1 MSHEILATIAQVAVT
16 LAGFSGVIFALG
28 NRSGRSLTA
37 KEESGLTHMLLTS
50 FGPVLISLSA
60 LVLLSSGMETGSAWR
75 ISCGITGV
83 FCFTGST
90 KAMIDE
96 VKGRHSLPKIIAWVS
111 PIGAQ
116 VLGACNLVIAAGF
129 FLGYADVL
137 LEATL
142 IYLLW
147 ISIVYFISLLKQEQ
161 VAG

>member
-1 MSHEILATIAQVAVT
+1 MSHEILVTIAQVAVT

-50 FGPVLISLSA
+50 FGPVLISLA
-60 LVLLSSGMETGSAWR
+60 TLVLLSSSIDVALAWR
-75 ISCGITGV
+75 IGCGLTGG
-83 FCFTGST
+83 FCFAGST

-96 VKGRHSLPKIIAWVS
+96 VKGRHSLPKLIAWVA

-116 VLGACNLVIAAGF
+116 VLGALDLVVAAGF
-129 FLGYADVL
+129 LQTHAAVV

-147 ISIVYFISLLKQEQ
+147 ISISYFISLLKQEQ
-161 VAG
+161 AAS